1 MPHGNQAKP
10 FVAIEAI
17 LKDFRART
25 DGHALCHCLGELLE
39 AYKDYCGQV
48 QFHHHVFLLFF
59 LFFRN
64 FYALFPVLVTHS
76 HAAICIVRALR
87 WALFTFLFYRLN
99 AMSFFHN
106 VY

>member
-48 QFHHHVFLLFF
+48 QFHHYFTLFF
-59 LFFRN
+59 GCFCCFFRN

-76 HAAICIVRALR
+76 HAAICIVRAL
-87 WALFTFLFYRLN
+87 
-99 AMSFFHN
+99 
-106 VY
+106 